1 VRLTR
6 TVALMRAPFPA
17 LVVTLGLLAA
27 GLTGLAIAPAA
38 SAFEPTLTY
47 VDCPDEVKP
56 ANTKCAELTVPLD
69 WQTPDD
75 GRTTRIA
82 LRVIPS
88 ARGGGGFTFN
98 PGGPSGSGIEIGE
111 YVYSDLP
118 RQVRDR
124 FDFVM
129 WDPRGVALSGPKL
142 AGCSPK
148 PEADLPLT
156 GPVAWEKVWSEY
168 AVATGAA
175 LSDCFAKN
183 PDSAPYLGTWQVVRD
198 MEAMRIALGYPRWNF
213 WGMSY
218 GTRIAYTYA
227 KTFPD
232 SLRTVIVDGSL
243 WPQESVYRLSSQQPM
258 AYQTALQVY
267 SSVMGRAQ
275 TRKFE
280 QILEV
285 LDDTYIETAEG
296 SITRWSFSGSVFG
309 ALGSQAAYSGIRDGI
324 NALYD
329 ALVGQP
335 STQTRRAAVR
345 AVEALDDLQPDP
357 SESYLFSFINCA
369 DLHDRPTPEMA
380 GRVASSAARDY
391 GTTFALATDNIVSCQ
406 GLPADYSPPV
416 PSDWTTIEL
425 ATPPV
430 VVLSLGDRATP
441 WLWGKIMANQYAG
454 SRIINYNSSQHVTYM
469 STPSTCVNDP
479 VTRYLLRRQLP
490 PNNVFCSF
498 VPSLPPP
505 QA

>member
-1 VRLTR
+1 
-6 TVALMRAPFPA
+6 MRPPVPA
-17 LVVTLGLLAA
+17 VLVTLGLLAA
-27 GLTGLAIAPAA
+27 GLTSVAVAPAA

-56 ANTKCAELTVPLD
+56 VSTKCAELTVPLD

-75 GRTTRIA
+75 GRTTQIA

-88 ARGGGGFTFN
+88 ARGAGGFTFN
-98 PGGPSGSGIEIGE
+98 PGGPSGSGIEAGA
-111 YVYSDLP
+111 YVHAELP
-118 RQVRDR
+118 RQIRDR

-129 WDPRGVALSGPKL
+129 WDPRGVGLSGPKL
-142 AGCSPK
+142 SGCSPRPT
-148 PEADLPLT
+148 PELPLT
-156 GPVAWEKVWSEY
+156 GPVDWEKVWSEY
-168 AVATGAA
+168 AVATGGA

-198 MEAMRIALGYPRWNF
+198 LEAMRIALGYPRWNF

-243 WPQESVYRLSSQQPM
+243 WPQESVYRLASQQPM
-258 AYQTALQVY
+258 AWQTALQVY

-285 LDDTYIETAEG
+285 LDDTYIDRGQGVIT
-296 SITRWSFSGSVFG
+296 TRWSFSGIVF
-309 ALGSQAAYSGIRDGI
+309 ALLGSQANYPDIRDAI
-324 NALYD
+324 NAAHD
-329 ALVGQP
+329 ALVAQP
-335 STQTRRAAVR
+335 SAQTRKAAVR
-345 AVEALDDLQPDP
+345 AIGALDEPEPDP
-357 SESYLFSFINCA
+357 SEGYLFSFINCA
-369 DLHDRPTPEMA
+369 DLHDRPTPETA
-380 GRVASSAARDY
+380 GRVAASAARDY
-391 GTTFALATDNIVSCQ
+391 GTTFAVSTENIVSCQ

-416 PSDWTTIEL
+416 PRDWATIEL

-441 WLWGKIMANQYAG
+441 WLWGKSMANQYAG

-469 STPSTCVNDP
+469 STPSRCVNDP
-479 VTRYLLRRQLP
+479 VTRYVLRRQLP

-498 VPSLPPP
+498 VESPPLP
-505 QA
+505 QE

>member
-1 VRLTR
+1 MTTR
-6 TVALMRAPFPA
+6 RSLAVPSLVCASVAA
-17 LVVTLGLLAA
+17 LGLGLLPA
-27 GLTGLAIAPAA
+27 GATAAPAPA
-38 SAFEPTLTY
+38 VDAAFTPTLAY
-47 VDCPDEVKP
+47 VACPADVKP
-56 ANTKCAELTVPLD
+56 ASTKCAELTVPLD

-75 GRTTRIA
+75 GRTTTIA

-88 ARGGGGFTFN
+88 ARSGGGFTFN
-98 PGGPSGSGIEIGE
+98 PGGPGGSGIDSGAG
-111 YVYSDLP
+111 VYSMLP

-129 WDPRGVALSGPKL
+129 WDPRGIGLSGPKVT
-142 AGCSPK
+142 GCGTMPG
-148 PEADLPLT
+148 PDLPPT
-156 GPVAWEKVWSEY
+156 GPVDWEKAWSEW
-168 AVATGAA
+168 AVARGGA

-198 MEAMRIALGYPRWNF
+198 MEAMRAALGYPRWNL

-285 LDDTYIETAEG
+285 LDDTYIETPDG
-296 SITRWSFSGSVFG
+296 PLTRWSFSDEIFG
-309 ALGSQAAYSGIRDGI
+309 ALGSQRDYPDIRERI
-324 NALYD
+324 NTVYD
-329 ALVGQP
+329 RLVAQP
-335 STQTRRAAVR
+335 SISARDAV
-345 AVEALDDLQPDP
+345 ALALEAIENPDP
-357 SESYLFSFINCA
+357 DYSESYIFSLINCA

-380 GRVASSAARDY
+380 GRLAASAARDY
-391 GTTFALATDNIVSCQ
+391 GTAFGVATSNITSCQ

-416 PSDWTTIEL
+416 PSDWTTITL

-441 WLWGKIMANQYAG
+441 WLWGKIMANQYAD
-454 SRIINYNSSQHVTYM
+454 SRIINYNSSQHVTYLFA
-469 STPSTCVNDP
+469 PSTCVNDP
-479 VTRYLLRRQLP
+479 VTRYILRRQLP
-490 PNNVFCSF
+490 PNNVLCSF
-498 VPSLPPP
+498 VPS
-505 QA
+505 A